1 MRVPG
6 LVVADDHLIE
16 SIRSDAS
23 LDQLANGTTLP
34 GIVKAAM
41 AMPDSASRRASRDS
55 NRWRS
60 SKDERAPRGTLAR
73 CPGHSRR
80 NHKRCSPKSRA
91 P

>member
-1 MRVPG
+1 MGPYLWRIPQDAGRGMRVPG

-55 NRWRS
+55 NRWAVV
-60 SKDERAPRGTLAR
+60 KG
-73 CPGHSRR
+73 
-80 NHKRCSPKSRA
+80 
-91 P
+91 